1 MIQFENVRRTYGDK
15 VAVAGLSL
23 EIPTGELFAFLGPN
37 GAGKTTT
44 IKMIVGLLRPSSGTV
59 RLCGHDVVADS
70 RLANQ
75 LLGYVPDQ
83 PHLYDK
89 LTGREF
95 LQFIADMYGL
105 APHRGERQIAEAVA
119 NFDLEPFADDLTESY
134 SHGMKQRIAFAAA
147 MLHEPAVLVID
158 EPMVGLD
165 PRSVRML
172 KDLLRSKARAGAT
185 IFMSTHMLS
194 VAEEIADRVGI
205 VDQGT
210 LRFVGTMPELHKHL
224 EEQGTSLEQ
233 FYLELTGG
241 SELSDITAA
250 LTATPLP
257 GEPSIP
263 SQGTPS

>member
-1 MIQFENVRRTYGDK
+1 MIQFDNVRRSSAAK
-15 VAVAGLSL
+15 VAVPGLSL
-23 EIPTGELFAFLGPN
+23 EIPSGELFAFLGPN

-75 LLGYVPDQ
+75 LLGYVPDE

-105 APHRGERQIAEAVA
+105 TRERGWRQIDEAIA
-119 NFDLEPFADDLTESY
+119 NFDLGRFADDLTESY
-134 SHGMKQRIAFAAA
+134 SHGMKQRVAFAAA

-172 KDLLRSKARAGAT
+172 KDLLQAKARAGAT

-194 VAEEIADRVGI
+194 VAEEIADRVAI

-210 LRFVGTMPELHKHL
+210 LRYVGPMSELRQQL
-224 EEQGTSLEQ
+224 AERGTSLEQ
-233 FYLELTGG
+233 FYLGLTGG
-241 SELSDITAA
+241 SDLPRAAAA
-250 LTATPLP
+250 LALPQESEISSEGAPL
-257 GEPSIP
+257 
-263 SQGTPS
+263 